1 MNWIEV
7 DDVILTHSRI
17 IQASGMDGLHDC
29 AGLEAAAIPLSSY
42 GGHSAEVEKI
52 ARLWY
57 GLAASHA
64 FVDSNKRTKAML
76 VQLLLKWNGYHFRTK
91 AQ

>member
-64 FVDSNKRTKAML
+64 FVDSNKRIRAML
-76 VQLLLKWNGYHFRTK
+76 VQLLLK
-91 AQ
+91 